1 MEDITIKQYN
11 NGCFE
16 VFQGDKSSGEL
27 GYDKM
32 LGLVSALT
40 MPNINPAFNGWKP
53 TKNVKTEW
61 YSCNGYKAA
70 YIWRHHKCE
79 IYGCEK
85 PISEFSK
92 SYKHRCKA
100 CQAEVMRNKRKE
112 IKKWKINQR
121 NGIWSITGW
130 LLSWCI

>member
-11 NGCFE
+11 NGYFE

-27 GYDKM
+27 GYDEM

-40 MPNINPAFNGWKP
+40 MP
-53 TKNVKTEW
+53 KNRPCLQWMKTNEEW
-61 YSCNGYKAA
+61 EKQDGILATVIKQPLFEG
-70 YIWRHHKCE
+70 IRKCE
-79 IYGCEK
+79 ICGCEK

-100 CQAEVMRNKRKE
+100 CQAKVMRNKRKE
-112 IKKWKINQR
+112 IKK
-121 NGIWSITGW
+121 
-130 LLSWCI
+130 